1 MKYKGRTRGALTEV
15 NTCSSEDFSIHTALF
30 MPLLCFQSLSVW
42 THHHPLYVDLQFQLL
57 YCFSS
62 ICNLGHVVRHPAL
75 SRLDQPSCSK
85 FKNKTQ
91 KYRLPIKKCGCRKQ
105 VCSYKE
111 QYKENLSQM
120 INVRHYWRYLR
131 WWLESV
137 SICLLILLP
146 GSQLQEEQGG
156 SQRRREGERR

>member
-1 MKYKGRTRGALTEV
+1 MTEV

-30 MPLLCFQSLSVW
+30 VPLLCFQSLSVW

-131 WWLESV
+131 CWLESV

-156 SQRRREGERR
+156 SQRRRAGERR